1 LQVGALLRNYSFI
14 DLALIDLEEGEP
26 TRTKVNRAIRT
37 VAKWKECAEI
47 LNTPQSIKTAEE
59 MLDDLQDV
67 METLGAK
74 VSSKRVERSKGV

>member
-1 LQVGALLRNYSFI
+1 LYLFLGTSDYVGRISVETFYSDPGNVRQHGRFI
-14 DLALIDLEEGEP
+14 KYIF
-26 TRTKVNRAIRT
+26 
-37 VAKWKECAEI
+37 
-47 LNTPQSIKTAEE
+47 IKTAEE